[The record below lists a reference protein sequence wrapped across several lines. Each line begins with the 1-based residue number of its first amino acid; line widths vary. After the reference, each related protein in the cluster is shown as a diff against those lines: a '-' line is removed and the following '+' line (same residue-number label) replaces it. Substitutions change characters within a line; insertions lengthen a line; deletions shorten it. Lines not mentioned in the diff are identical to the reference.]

1 MNSPIAEWQ
10 IDLINENKSH
20 NCEAMIDHSQLEFE
34 ENEEQTRQLEQSME
48 VYFQGVKDEIRGTVD
63 SSC

>member
-1 MNSPIAEWQ
+1 
-10 IDLINENKSH
+10 
-20 NCEAMIDHSQLEFE
+20 MIDHSQLEFE

-48 VYFQGVKDEIRGTVD
+48 VYIQGVKDEIRGTVD